1 MGRAFEE
8 LNQDFSS
15 VIIFFCI
22 VFLILGA
29 FIILFMLLYRYRQN
43 KMIKERQLLEA
54 MYKQTLL
61 QTQLEIQ
68 EQTFQNISQEIHDNI
83 GQVLTLAKLNLN
95 TIDPNIPNPTNEKV
109 IRSKELV
116 SKAISDLRNLSK
128 SLNTDLIKELGL
140 YEIVQRELIM
150 VSKSGQFQANF
161 SGEGEPYR
169 FDKQKELIIFRIF
182 QELLHNIIKH
192 SKANTINV
200 ELSYSAGLFNLKVYD
215 DGLGFD
221 TQRLST
227 EQSFGLGLRNMQNR
241 AALIG
246 ASLNLTSMPGK
257 GTTVCLTLP
266 IPESTTDAPA

>member
-1 MGRAFEE
+1 MRRGLEE

-22 VFLILGA
+22 VFVILGA
-29 FIILFMLLYRYRQN
+29 FIILFMLLYRYRHN

-95 TIDPNIPNPTNEKV
+95 TVGTDIPEPAGEKV
-109 IRSKELV
+109 LRSKELV
-116 SKAISDLRNLSK
+116 SKAISDLRDLSK
-128 SLNTDLIKELGL
+128 SLNTDMVKELGL

-150 VSKSGQFQANF
+150 VSRSGQFQANF
-161 SGEGEPYR
+161 TADGDPQR

-192 SKANTINV
+192 SNAKTINV
-200 ELSYSAGLFNLKVYD
+200 QLVYTTGQFGLTVYD
-215 DGLGFD
+215 DGKGFD
-221 TQRLST
+221 TASLST

-241 AALIG
+241 ATLIG
-246 ASLNLTSMPGK
+246 ATLQLHSVPGQ
-257 GTTVCLTLP
+257 GTTAYIELP
-266 IPESTTDAPA
+266 LPLTDAPA